1 PDRVAPGLLSSAPGP
16 VGVKD
21 GHSRGP
27 GPGVAAIGAV
37 AWAALCAGCVISSDF
52 SGTSFLCTQEP
63 VCPDGYACVDGHCVT
78 AGPGADAGAGGS
90 DGGAVVPTDFRV
102 RRQLIIDSAGRGRL
116 EGFPLMVRLDPDR
129 IEYDELRPDAGD
141 LLFTDAAGAALP
153 HEIETW
159 NPGGESIVWVR
170 VPALEEGASTSIWM
184 YYGSD
189 TATGMED
196 EEAVWTSYRAVYH
209 LNTAAEAEVDDS

>member
-1 PDRVAPGLLSSAPGP
+1 PHAAGWEPGGQRRWPRISPTHGPDRVAPGLLSSAPGP

-78 AGPGADAGAGGS
+78 AGPGADAGAGG
-90 DGGAVVPTDFRV
+90 
-102 RRQLIIDSAGRGRL
+102 
-116 EGFPLMVRLDPDR
+116 
-129 IEYDELRPDAGD
+129 
-141 LLFTDAAGAALP
+141 
-153 HEIETW
+153 
-159 NPGGESIVWVR
+159 
-170 VPALEEGASTSIWM
+170 
-184 YYGSD
+184 
-189 TATGMED
+189 
-196 EEAVWTSYRAVYH
+196 
-209 LNTAAEAEVDDS
+209 